1 MGYAR
6 ELEQACRLGSDPNS
20 LPDRPDGFKDPAS
33 GCSMTDFGPTP
44 VGSASLATSGY
55 PVIRTVSCQAATGQA
70 RSYPNVGYPL
80 GRLKADR
87 PVPSDLAPPSGARFS
102 ELATTSRYAASRMAS
117 TVVVRRRNCNR
128 R

>member
-33 GCSMTDFGPTP
+33 GCSMIDFGPTP

-80 GRLKADR
+80 GTSESRQAAPHPQQTDGGMPWH
-87 PVPSDLAPPSGARFS
+87 PVPIALSVPVER
-102 ELATTSRYAASRMAS
+102 
-117 TVVVRRRNCNR
+117 
-128 R
+128 